1 MRRREREMAGRAEI
15 DAVIRSAKVM
25 RIGLV
30 DGTQPY
36 VVPLSFGYDGTS
48 LYFHCAREGRK
59 LEIIR
64 RSGRVCFEFDELRE
78 VVSAAEGCGWGA
90 RYRSVIG
97 SGRAVVLEDPAE
109 KRRGL
114 AAIMTQYAGDRYPA
128 EGSFPDNEV
137 ERTCVVRIDVE
148 SVTGKER

>member
-1 MRRREREMAGRAEI
+1 MAGRAEI
-15 DAVIRSAKVM
+15 DAVIRAAKVM

-30 DGTQPY
+30 DGTEPY
-36 VVPLSFGYDGTS
+36 VVPLSFGYNGTS

-78 VVSAAEGCGWGA
+78 IVSAPEACGWGA
-90 RYRSVIG
+90 GYRSVIG
-97 SGRAVVLEDPAE
+97 RGSAVIVEDPAE

-114 AAIMTQYAGDRYPA
+114 AAVMAQYAGDRYPA
-128 EGSFPDNEV
+128 ELSFPDREV

-148 SVTGKER
+148 SVTGKQR